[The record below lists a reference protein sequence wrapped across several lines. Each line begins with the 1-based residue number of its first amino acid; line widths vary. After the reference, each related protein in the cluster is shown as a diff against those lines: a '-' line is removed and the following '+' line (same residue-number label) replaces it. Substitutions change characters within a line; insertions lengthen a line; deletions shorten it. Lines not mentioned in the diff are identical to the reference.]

1 MKTDLQDHDIILYQ
15 VLHHLSHKVDLMKE
29 DRGRS
34 QTQSIVALAG
44 PKTCS
49 EKKTKMDEKK
59 MLDFSE
65 AVCCGIPI

>member
-1 MKTDLQDHDIILYQ
+1 MNTDLQDHDIILYQ

-29 DRGRS
+29 DRRRA
-34 QTQSIVALAG
+34 QIQSLVALAG